1 MSSPSRSMNGCPLPS
16 ASSANTSSTSRLLS
30 AAPIVASLSER
41 VRCARMTLP
50 AWLDP
55 LFDAAQQ
62 RALDEWAIKG
72 LGIPG
77 IELMERA
84 GGGLAEAVQR
94 LVPPRGPGGVFGE
107 GNNRGAGLVGAARLR
122 RLRRP

>member
-1 MSSPSRSMNGCPLPS
+1 MSSPSRSMIGCPLPS
-16 ASSANTSSTSRLLS
+16 ASSANTSSSSRLLS

-41 VRCARMTLP
+41 VRCAPMTLP

-55 LFDAAQQ
+55 LFNAAQQ
-62 RALDEWAIKG
+62 RALDEWAINE

-94 LVPPRGPGGVFGE
+94 LLPPREPGGACAE
-107 GNNRGAGLVGAARLR
+107 GNHAGGGVVC
-122 RLRRP
+122 